1 GQPPGDGLLRIHNT
15 IDNTDVGAF
24 LKARERA
31 AAIDGTELGP
41 LRRQPPRPDGEQN
54 RFWQWVDDDTPST
67 QIGSSLR
74 RTVEH
79 VQTFRDAADELDV
92 VHLHYDD
99 LKDDLQ
105 GQMRQLAPRFC
116 IPVHEPRWPRLVQA
130 ATFDSMRTRAD
141 TTVPGGGRLWIDPAA
156 FFSRGTSDQWRDL
169 LDNADLARYATRVRT
184 LASDEL
190 IDWVHREAST

>member
-31 AAIDGTELGP
+31 AAIDGIELGP
-41 LRRQPPRPDGEQN
+41 LRRQPPRPDGERN

-67 QIGSSLR
+67 QIGSWLR
-74 RTVEH
+74 RTVDH
-79 VQTFRDAADELDV
+79 LQTFRAAADELDV

-105 GQMRQLAPRFC
+105 GQMRQLAARLG
-116 IPVHEPRWPRLVQA
+116 IHVNEHRWPRLVQA
-130 ATFDSMRTRAD
+130 ARVRSMR
-141 TTVPGGGRLWIDPAA
+141 
-156 FFSRGTSDQWRDL
+156 
-169 LDNADLARYATRVRT
+169 
-184 LASDEL
+184 
-190 IDWVHREAST
+190 